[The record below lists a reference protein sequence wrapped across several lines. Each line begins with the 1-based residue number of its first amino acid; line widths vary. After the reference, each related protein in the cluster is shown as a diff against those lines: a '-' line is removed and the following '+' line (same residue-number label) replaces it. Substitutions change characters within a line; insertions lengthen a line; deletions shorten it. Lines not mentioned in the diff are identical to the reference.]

1 MSRRVLRGIGG
12 TALVVFLVAAFT
24 PAVEGVAS
32 WLAPGRPAERADA
45 IVVLGAGGVTTAGS
59 LTDTSLRGAMQGIT
73 LFRQGWAGLLVF
85 SGSREGTGAE
95 AEVRAAFARQSGVP
109 DAAIVAAPPA
119 YTTREEAVRIQAL
132 LRPRGIRKILLVVD
146 GPGVRRAMEVFER
159 VGFEVVPAPWT
170 SEWNLDEGPEARLAH
185 LRAVT
190 MELAARLYYRAMG
203 YI

>member
-1 MSRRVLRGIGG
+1 VSRRVLRWVGG

-32 WLAPGRPAERADA
+32 WLAPDRPAERADA
-45 IVVLGAGGVTTAGS
+45 IVVLGAGGLTAEGG
-59 LTDTSLRGAMQGIT
+59 LTDTSLRGAMRGIT
-73 LFRQGWAGLLVF
+73 LFRQGWAALVVF
-85 SGSREGTGAE
+85 SGSREGTGTEAE
-95 AEVRAAFARQSGVP
+95 ARAAFARQAGIP
-109 DAAIVAAPPA
+109 EAAIVAAPPA

-146 GPGVRRAMEVFER
+146 GPGMRRAMKVFER

-185 LRAVT
+185 LRAIT
-190 MELAARLYYRAMG
+190 MEIAAGLYYRAMG